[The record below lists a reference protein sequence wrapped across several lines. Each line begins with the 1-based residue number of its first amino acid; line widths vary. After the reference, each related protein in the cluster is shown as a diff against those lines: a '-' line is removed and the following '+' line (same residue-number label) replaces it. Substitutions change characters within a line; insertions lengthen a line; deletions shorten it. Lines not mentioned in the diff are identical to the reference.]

1 MVMADVTVISEMMKE
16 EESRVKKFLEVLGQR
31 LKDKKVNKI
40 VRV

>member
-31 LKDKKVNKI
+31 LKDKKVNQI